1 MFTRPG
7 KIHVNSPHPREA
19 DSTSDSEPGAAD
31 GEAEPRA
38 ASTAKPRLEERVM
51 ALSCVELERTEAG
64 DFRWNAAGFPCL
76 MTEGFMGSG

>member
-1 MFTRPG
+1 LVCLPEG

-19 DSTSDSEPGAAD
+19 DSTSDSEPGEAD

-38 ASTAKPRLEERVM
+38 STSTAVRLEERVM

-64 DFRWNAAGFPCL
+64 HFRILLDFHI
-76 MTEGFMGSG
+76 

>member
-1 MFTRPG
+1 LVCLPEG

-19 DSTSDSEPGAAD
+19 DSTSDSEPGEADGEADGEAA

-38 ASTAKPRLEERVM
+38 STAVRREERGM

-64 DFRWNAAGFPCL
+64 HFRILLDFHI
-76 MTEGFMGSG
+76 